1 MHRPQRPILLPCRAK
16 PRLDNSRYNVYYV
29 FVKETSQ
36 SGNPRRRLA
45 CPEEVTFLE
54 LLRTTDML
62 SRGLTA
68 LLKTEDISSTQ
79 YNVLRILRGAP
90 EGLPCGEIGSRM
102 ITRDPDI
109 TRLLD
114 RMEKRGLI
122 SRCRETKDRRMV
134 MARITPE
141 GVKLLG
147 RLDEP
152 VEEAHR
158 KQLGHLGRER
168 LRALTE
174 LLSVARSKVI

>member
-1 MHRPQRPILLPCRAK
+1 M
-16 PRLDNSRYNVYYV
+16 
-29 FVKETSQ
+29 KETIQ
-36 SGNPRRRLA
+36 SGTQRRRAA
-45 CPEEVTFLE
+45 CPEEAAFLE
-54 LLRTTDML
+54 LVRTTDML
-62 SRGLTA
+62 SRGLVKV
-68 LLKTEDISSTQ
+68 LKSKDLSSTQ

-90 EGLPCGEIGSRM
+90 EGLACGEIASRM

-114 RMEKRGLI
+114 RLEKRALI

-141 GVKLLG
+141 GLKLLTQ
-147 RLDEP
+147 LDEP
-152 VEEAHR
+152 VQETHR

-174 LLSVARSKVI
+174 LLHASRAEVS